1 MNFTDSPFE
10 RMMKQVPRPSRG
22 TVRKP
27 PIGSPCR
34 GCGCWNGTP
43 CVGVCCREL
52 LLSRREAT
60 AVRAG
65 NGCGKSGKTE
75 GYSVTLFA

>member
-10 RMMKQVPRPSRG
+10 RMMKQVPRPCRG
-22 TVRKP
+22 TVHKP

-34 GCGCWNGTP
+34 DCEYWNGAP
-43 CVGVCCREL
+43 CVGICYRKL

-60 AVRAG
+60 
-65 NGCGKSGKTE
+65 SGQFGPK
-75 GYSVTLFA
+75 